1 MGSGTPTR
9 FWRSPSDL
17 FSGVF
22 SSEFLCQAGRVKTGS
37 ADIAALNLAPERD
50 LESGDAR
57 RTSING
63 RRSIVVDLFKR
74 RAKKVQ
80 DYLSFRLRSREDG
93 EDAMQDAF
101 LKMWRRET
109 AGALHDEA
117 DSYLYST
124 ALSVATDAERQ
135 RTVQARDRF
144 VEVDLDDIPRHAPS
158 QEDHLHWRK
167 AMAHFVYG
175 VKALPEL

>member
-9 FWRSPSDL
+9 FWRSPTDL
-17 FSGVF
+17 FSGLF

-57 RTSING
+57 RSSSNG
-63 RRSIVVDLFKR
+63 ARSIVVDLFKR

-101 LKMWRRET
+101 LKMWRREA
-109 AGALHDEA
+109 AGALQEKT
-117 DSYLYST
+117 DSYLDSKAPPGWT
-124 ALSVATDAERQ
+124 HPGRQ
-135 RTVQARDRF
+135 RTRRA
-144 VEVDLDDIPRHAPS
+144 
-158 QEDHLHWRK
+158 
-167 AMAHFVYG
+167 G
-175 VKALPEL
+175 